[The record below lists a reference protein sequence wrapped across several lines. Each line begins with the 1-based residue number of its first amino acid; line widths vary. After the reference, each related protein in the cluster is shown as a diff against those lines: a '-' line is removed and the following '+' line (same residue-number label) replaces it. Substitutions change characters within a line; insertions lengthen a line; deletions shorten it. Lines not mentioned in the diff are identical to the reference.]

1 MLTSHF
7 LFGNI
12 FIVYKKK
19 IMEHTYDGYNYQ
31 TEEGFIP
38 LLTQMGAVYKED
50 KDITFKHT
58 ELNSFFDEGQEDPV
72 DLWLP
77 FCGCCENTNG

>member
-1 MLTSHF
+1 
-7 LFGNI
+7 
-12 FIVYKKK
+12 
-19 IMEHTYDGYNYQ
+19 MEHTYDGYDFQ
-31 TEEGFIP
+31 TVEGFVP

-50 KDITFKHT
+50 KDIKFKHT

-77 FCGCCENTNG
+77 FCGCCETDNG